1 VMRFCRMIVG
11 ESTPSYLF
19 YGAPVLHRIKA
30 LLPDVRLLVI
40 LRNPAERAYSHYSM
54 TAEKA
59 AHTPQVLA
67 DRR

>member
-1 VMRFCRMIVG
+1 
-11 ESTPSYLF
+11 
-19 YGAPVLHRIKA
+19 